1 MKGRL
6 ACVAR
11 DRGFT
16 LVEMLMVLTVAVV
29 LLTLGAPAFIDT
41 VRNNRLVT
49 TMNALSGTLASAR
62 AEAVAQRRVVTV
74 CGSSDGL
81 ECDGEWTQ
89 GWISFLDEDGDETVD
104 DDETVLRRADAV
116 PGAISVALLGGD
128 ATVGYNSQGF
138 VETGAATTLRVCD
151 DRGDAHGRAL
161 LVSASG
167 RVSVATDTD
176 SDGIVDDVA
185 GNNIDCP

>member
-89 GWISFLDEDGDETVD
+89 GWISFLDED
-104 DDETVLRRADAV
+104 
-116 PGAISVALLGGD
+116 
-128 ATVGYNSQGF
+128 
-138 VETGAATTLRVCD
+138 
-151 DRGDAHGRAL
+151 
-161 LVSASG
+161 
-167 RVSVATDTD
+167 
-176 SDGIVDDVA
+176 
-185 GNNIDCP
+185 